1 MKELE
6 LNIPPYG
13 DDDSII
19 QTLKISSYAGYIT
32 EGNIDDSNS
41 TITLFSGMTH
51 LMNSIVRKS
60 KTIEKAA
67 IGEKI
72 KIRNVVKLTILYI
85 IAPIEYTADVV
96 Q

>member
-1 MKELE
+1 MLA
-6 LNIPPYG
+6 IF
-13 DDDSII
+13 
-19 QTLKISSYAGYIT
+19 T

-67 IGEKI
+67 NRRKNKI
-72 KIRNVVKLTILYI
+72 LQKGSSGWYNYILDLYCLSC
-85 IAPIEYTADVV
+85 
-96 Q
+96 